1 MLVAHFAHCVLAW
14 LGQRLP
20 SGVVL
25 GKRASESLDERLL
38 RLARTWGHT
47 PARERAVERFSLL
60 GEHAGVW
67 LAIGAGGAA
76 VDRARRSRWLRAT
89 ATVGGMYALNTAIKL
104 VVRRRRPQLRGLPAL
119 TPTATALSF
128 PSAHASTA
136 FAGAL
141 AYSRLGA
148 PAAPLY
154 VLAAGLSCSRL
165 YLGVHYPSD
174 VLAGALL
181 GTAVAA
187 VRGGERDRAS
197 SASDA
202 TAAHTRP
209 SSNGHVPS
217 NAVFVAGGPA

>member
-1 MLVAHFAHCVLAW
+1 VL
-14 LGQRLP
+14 R
-20 SGVVL
+20 
-25 GKRASESLDERLL
+25 KRTPKSLDERLL
-38 RLARTWGHT
+38 RIARTWGHT
-47 PARERAVERFSLL
+47 PTRERAVERFSLL

-67 LAIGAGGAA
+67 LAIGAGGAVLDGA
-76 VDRARRSRWLRAT
+76 QRARWLRAT
-89 ATVGGMYALNTAIKL
+89 GTVGGMYALNTALKL
-104 VVRRRRPQLRGLPAL
+104 AVRRRRPQLRGLPAL

-141 AYSRLGA
+141 AYSRLGV

-154 VLAAGLSCSRL
+154 ALAVGLSWSRL

-181 GTAVAA
+181 GMAVAA
-187 VRGGERDRAS
+187 ARGDDRERAR
-197 SASDA
+197 SASDMA
-202 TAAHTRP
+202 GAHARP

-217 NAVFVAGGPA
+217 DAVFVAGGLA